1 MRMTPLALTLLTG
14 TALAAVGVM
23 AVAPTPGTAP
33 ASTATERHAISPLSP
48 TELEAAL
55 KAGTWLIVEFG
66 GEHCIPCRAMQPI
79 LQDLQVAL
87 GSKAKVHNFWIQENP
102 EVARRFKIML
112 MPTQVVFNPK
122 GSEVLRHEGI
132 FEAKDFHAALVKV
145 GLL

>member
-1 MRMTPLALTLLTG
+1 MRTTPLALTLLIG

-23 AVAPTPGTAP
+23 AVAPTPGAAP
-33 ASTATERHAISPLSP
+33 AASATERRAIPPLSP
-48 TELEAAL
+48 TELDTAL
-55 KAGTWLIVEFG
+55 ASGSWLIVEFG

-112 MPTQVVFNPK
+112 MPTQVVFDPK
-122 GSEVLRHEGI
+122 GGEVLRHEGI

-145 GLL
+145 GLF